1 MKTNPKIHI
10 IGAGISG
17 LIAAK
22 VLEDHGYS
30 PTIIEASERVGGRVK
45 TSQIEG
51 FALDHGF
58 QVLLTGYPAARKH
71 LDYAKLDLQEI
82 APGAVIFKQGQQ
94 KLIGDPTRDLSLL
107 FPTLF
112 SGIGTFADKLKT
124 LKLNTHLKAQENSA
138 LFEEHEVTT
147 HEYLTQFGFSEA
159 MIQDFFRPFFS
170 GIFLE
175 SELETSS
182 RMFQFVY
189 KMFGEGYAAIPKEG
203 MEAIPKQLQ
212 QSLKSTSFQ
221 LNTRVLSVS
230 ENQIQLEDQSIIS
243 SDYTLIATDP
253 SSLLDQEIS
262 VEWKSCD
269 TLYFQTNQRV
279 IQPKLIGLIPE
290 SDSIINNIF
299 YPTCLETL
307 NTSSGELLSVT
318 ALDSQHL
325 SESELVQRVTS
336 ELKAYCGIKE
346 VSLLKVIRI
355 PKALPKLSDI
365 QYQPDQVKTF
375 HNDSVFL
382 AGDQELNSSLNAA
395 MISGEQAAM
404 TIIKQI
410 G

>member
-22 VLEDHGYS
+22 VLEEHGYS
-30 PTIIEASERVGGRVK
+30 PVIIEASERVGGRVK

-124 LKLNTHLKAQENSA
+124 LKLNTHLKAKENFA
-138 LFEEHEVTT
+138 LFEEQEVTT

-230 ENQIQLEDQSIIS
+230 ENQIQLEDQSIIP

-253 SSLLDQEIS
+253 SSLLDQEMS

-269 TLYFQTNQRV
+269 TLYFTTNQRV

-307 NTSSGELLSVT
+307 NTSSEELLSVT

-336 ELKAYCGIKE
+336 ELKAYCGIE
-346 VSLLKVIRI
+346 EISLLKVIRI
-355 PKALPKLSDI
+355 PKALPNLANI
-365 QYQPDQVKTF
+365 QYQPEQVKTF

-404 TIIKQI
+404 TIIKKI